1 MIHHLVLLT
10 TKPEVIPTKL
20 EEIMVETRIRLLK
33 IPEVNNLRVGKR
45 VDTTNNPHTCFFL
58 LRRGEHGQ
66 AGLHPGKR
74 GLRPVREANPRPLRR
89 RLEGFDYEMEPGKD
103 VRYSF
108 RRTLLR
114 PLTTAASPAT
124 RATSS

>member
-45 VDTTNNPHTCFFL
+45 VDTTSNPHTYFFSFDVENMDKL
-58 LRRGEHGQ
+58 
-66 AGLHPGKR
+66 
-74 GLRPVREANPRPLRR
+74 
-89 RLEGFDYEMEPGKD
+89 GFIHDNAVYTQFEKQILGPFVAASKILDYEMEPGKD
-103 VRYSF
+103 VRYS
-108 RRTLLR
+108 
-114 PLTTAASPAT
+114 
-124 RATSS
+124 

>member
-45 VDTTNNPHTCFFL
+45 VDMSNNPHTYFFSFDVENMDKL
-58 LRRGEHGQ
+58 
-66 AGLHPGKR
+66 
-74 GLRPVREANPRPLRR
+74 
-89 RLEGFDYEMEPGKD
+89 GFIHDNAIYTQFEKQILGPFVAASKVLDYEMEPGKD
-103 VRYSF
+103 VRYS
-108 RRTLLR
+108 
-114 PLTTAASPAT
+114 
-124 RATSS
+124 